1 MVHGVVVDVVTHFE
15 HRLGEGGGF
24 RPAEA
29 HALVAGHVHD
39 QAAGPEGG
47 QVLGAQ
53 VGQRRVGVL
62 QRAVDHDVA
71 LGEERRQ
78 RHAPALGDDL
88 AQERRLAVVV
98 ELRDPDRVD
107 GRANRGN
114 TAVGQHLHVVDT
126 VGVQRRHGAAGGGAE
141 ADHDGAQPAAVVS
154 GGTGQRQGMQHGA
167 VAGELVVLVEDMQA
181 EAAVAGPVVH
191 GLEGDQREFL
201 VDRQLGDGPVLDAVR
216 PAPEDLP
223 VAEFGQ
229 VLGLRLGQ
237 EDDVGVRQQLLSR
250 RDAPHEGRELG
261 VGHGRSARRSLPRGS
276 TGPGSPARCGPG
288 AGGGS
293 GGAARPVCVCWRGC
307 RG

>member
-1 MVHGVVVDVVTHFE
+1 MVHGVVVDVVAHLE

-29 HALVAGHVHD
+29 HALVAGDVHD

-71 LGEERRQ
+71 RGEERRQ

-107 GRANRGN
+107 GRANGGN
-114 TAVGQHLHVVDT
+114 TAVGQHLHVVDA
-126 VGVQRRHGAAGGGAE
+126 VGVQRRHGAAGGGPE
-141 ADHDGAQPAAVVS
+141 ADHDGAQPAAVVA

-167 VAGELVVLVEDMQA
+167 VAGELVVLVEDVQA

-191 GLEGDQREFL
+191 GLEGDQRELL

-223 VAEFGQ
+223 VPEFGQ

-237 EDDVGVRQQLLSR
+237 EDDVGFGQQLLSR
-250 RDAPHEGRELG
+250 ARCAPRG
-261 VGHGRSARRSLPRGS
+261 VRARRRTRPKR
-276 TGPGSPARCGPG
+276 SP
-288 AGGGS
+288 
-293 GGAARPVCVCWRGC
+293 
-307 RG
+307 